1 MSLLTSIITGA
12 KSGPRRLL
20 VYGTAGIGKSTFA
33 TCAPSP
39 VVIQTEDG
47 LGEIDCHK
55 FPVAQ
60 SFDEFMQSLGALYS
74 ENHPYRSVVIDSL
87 DWLERLIWAKV
98 CTTRQVATIEDIGY
112 GKGYTFALQHWRD
125 VLDGLAALREHRGMT
140 VILIAHARIERFEN
154 PETEAYDRYVPRL
167 HKTATALVSEWCD
180 EVLFA
185 TYRVFTKA
193 TDEGFNQKRVQGLG
207 SGERVLRATER
218 PSHLAKNRLNLP
230 DELPLAWS
238 EFAKHVTA
246 SNAIAAAS
254 TTVPTLPTNR

>member
-1 MSLLTSIITGA
+1 MSALASILTGT
-12 KSGPRRLL
+12 KPGPRRML

-39 VVIQTEDG
+39 IVIQTEDG
-47 LGEIDCHK
+47 LNEIDCHK
-55 FPVAQ
+55 FPVATTLAEVMA
-60 SFDEFMQSLGALYS
+60 SIGALYN
-74 ENHPYRSVVIDSL
+74 EDHPYRTVVIDSM

-98 CTTRQVATIEDIGY
+98 CADRQAATIEDIGY

-125 VLDGLAALREHRGMT
+125 VLDGLTALRERRGMT
-140 VILIAHARIERFEN
+140 VVLIAHARIERFEN

-167 HKTATALVSEWCD
+167 HKTASALVSEWCD

-238 EFAKHVTA
+238 EFAKHLTA
-246 SNAIAAAS
+246 SNAVTAAS
-254 TTVPTLPTNR
+254 ATVPAANR

>member
-1 MSLLTSIITGA
+1 MSALASILTGA
-12 KSGPRRLL
+12 KPGPRRML

-39 VVIQTEDG
+39 IVIQTEDG
-47 LGEIDCHK
+47 LNEIDCHK
-55 FPVAQ
+55 FPVAT
-60 SFDEFMQSLGALYS
+60 SLADVMASLGALYN
-74 ENHPYRSVVIDSL
+74 EDHPYRTVVIDSM

-98 CTTRQVATIEDIGY
+98 CADRQSATIEDIGY
-112 GKGYTFALQHWRD
+112 GKGYTFAIQHWRD
-125 VLDGLAALREHRGMT
+125 VLDGLTALRERRGMT
-140 VILIAHARIERFEN
+140 VVLIAHARIERFEN

-167 HKTATALVSEWCD
+167 HKTASALVSEWCD

-193 TDEGFNQKRVQGLG
+193 TEEGFNQKRVQGLG

-230 DELPLAWS
+230 DELPLAWA
-238 EFAKHVTA
+238 EFAKHLTA
-246 SNAIAAAS
+246 SNVVAAAS
-254 TTVPTLPTNR
+254 TTVPANR

>member
-1 MSLLTSIITGA
+1 MSQLSTIIAGA
-12 KSGPRRLL
+12 KPGPRRML

-39 VVIQTEDG
+39 IVVQTEDG

-55 FPVAQ
+55 FPVAS
-60 SFDEFMQSLGALYS
+60 SFDEVMSNLGALYQD
-74 ENHPYRSVVIDSL
+74 EHTYRTVVIDSL
-87 DWLERLIWAKV
+87 DWLERLIWGKV
-98 CTTRQVATIEDIGY
+98 CATRQVATIEDIGY

-125 VLDGLAALREHRGMT
+125 VLDGLGALRDRKGMT

-167 HKTATALVSEWCD
+167 HKTAAAMVSEWCD

-185 TYRVFTKA
+185 SYRVFTKA

-207 SGERVLRATER
+207 SGERVLRTSER

-230 DELPLAWS
+230 DELPLAWT
-238 EFAKHVTA
+238 EFATHLTA
-246 SNAIAAAS
+246 SNTVAAAS
-254 TTVPTLPTNR
+254 TTVTTNR

>member
-1 MSLLTSIITGA
+1 MHEIEDRQGQFAAFVVIA
-12 KSGPRRLL
+12 RLL
-20 VYGTAGIGKSTFA
+20 FQLAVNVGKFHPQRALFHRELGLFERAVKVDVHQAVQSALNLAPQLGQDPPSIGLHLSNV
-33 TCAPSP
+33 S
-39 VVIQTEDG
+39 
-47 LGEIDCHK
+47 
-55 FPVAQ
+55 
-60 SFDEFMQSLGALYS
+60 
-74 ENHPYRSVVIDSL
+74 DSL

-98 CTTRQVATIEDIGY
+98 CATRQVATIEDIGY
-112 GKGYTFALQHWRD
+112 SKGYTFALTHWRD

-193 TDEGFNQKRVQGLG
+193 TDEGFNQKRVKGLG

-238 EFAKHVTA
+238 EFAKHLTA

-254 TTVPTLPTNR
+254 TTVPSTNR

>member
-1 MSLLTSIITGA
+1 MSALASILTGT
-12 KSGPRRLL
+12 KPGPRRML

-39 VVIQTEDG
+39 IVIQTEDG
-47 LGEIDCHK
+47 LNEIDCHK
-55 FPVAQ
+55 FPVATALA
-60 SFDEFMQSLGALYS
+60 DVMASLAALYS
-74 ENHPYRSVVIDSL
+74 EEHPYRTVVIDSM

-98 CTTRQVATIEDIGY
+98 CADRQAATIEDIGY
-112 GKGYTFALQHWRD
+112 GKGYTFAIQHWRD
-125 VLDGLAALREHRGMT
+125 VLDGLTALRERRGMT
-140 VILIAHARIERFEN
+140 VVLIAHARIERFEN

-167 HKTATALVSEWCD
+167 HKTASALVSEWCD

-193 TDEGFNQKRVQGLG
+193 TEEGFNQKRVQGLG
-207 SGERVLRATER
+207 TGERVLRTTER

-238 EFAKHVTA
+238 AFAQHLP
-246 SNAIAAAS
+246 S
-254 TTVPTLPTNR
+254 TTSSPTR

>member
-1 MSLLTSIITGA
+1 MSPLTSIITGA
-12 KSGPRRLL
+12 KPGPRRML

-39 VVIQTEDG
+39 IVVQTEDG

-60 SFDEFMQSLGALYS
+60 SFDEIMQSLAALYG
-74 ENHPYRSVVIDSL
+74 EDHPYRTIVIDSL

-112 GKGYTFALQHWRD
+112 GKGYTFSLQHWRD
-125 VLDGLAALREHRGMT
+125 FLDGLAFLRERRGMT
-140 VILIAHARIERFEN
+140 VVLIAHAKIERFEN
-154 PETEAYDRYVPRL
+154 PETDAYDRYVPRL
-167 HKTATALVSEWCD
+167 HKTAAAMVTEWCD

-193 TDEGFNQKRVQGLG
+193 TEEGFNQKRIQGLG
-207 SGERVLRATER
+207 SGERVLRTTER

-230 DELPLAWS
+230 DELPLAWA
-238 EFAKHVTA
+238 EFAKLLTA
-246 SNAIAAAS
+246 SNAIASAT
-254 TTVPTLPTNR
+254 TTVPVNR